1 MNERI
6 LQGALTFLGFVIS
19 IIAIFYFAGVYL
31 PDVSEWTRMAAL
43 ILLAF
48 FFAFM
53 GVYLH
58 GTEIGEPFFGD
69 HLKWLRPTYV
79 LYLCAIVSAIT
90 ADVVFL
96 GIDEIDTPLK
106 VLVSLLVGVGLII
119 FVAWSQRKEKA
130 VGDAEE

>member
-6 LQGALTFLGFVIS
+6 LQGALTFLGFAIS

-43 ILLAF
+43 VLLAL

-53 GVYLH
+53 GVYLR
-58 GTEIGEPFFGD
+58 GTDIGEPFFGD

-79 LYLCAIVSAIT
+79 LYLCSVGSAIS
-90 ADVVFL
+90 AEVVFL
-96 GIDEIDTPLK
+96 GIDAVDTPLK
-106 VLVSLLVGVGLII
+106 VLVSLLIGVGLIV
-119 FVAWSQRKEKA
+119 FVAWSQRRNA
-130 VGDAEE
+130 DA

>member
-6 LQGALTFLGFVIS
+6 LQGALTFLGFAIS
-19 IIAIFYFAGVYL
+19 IIAIFYFAGEYL

-43 ILLAF
+43 VLLAS

-79 LYLCAIVSAIT
+79 LYLSSIASAIT

-96 GIDEIDTPLK
+96 GIEEISTPLK
-106 VLVSLLVGVGLII
+106 VLVSLLVGVGLIV
-119 FVAWSQRKEKA
+119 FVAWGQNRMKSRAKA
-130 VGDAEE
+130 

>member
-6 LQGALTFLGFVIS
+6 LQGALTFLGFAIS

-53 GVYLH
+53 GVYIR

-79 LYLCAIVSAIT
+79 LYLCSVVSAIT

-96 GIDEIDTPLK
+96 GIDGIETPVK
-106 VLVSLLVGVGLII
+106 VLVSLLVGVGLIM
-119 FVAWSQRKEKA
+119 FVAWTQRQDKA
-130 VGDAEE
+130 SDEEE